1 MDLTELLY
9 QPYIISIIIALI
21 FTFIVYLILK
31 RNNNDKK
38 TEKIN
43 QKSYAKTLTITFFCS
58 FIAFLGLIY
67 GMRHLS
73 NTKTEIM
80 SGGGSSNCNSISV
93 ADLSEKLNISGNDVD
108 FGLLDN

>member
-31 RNNNDKK
+31 RNNDKK
-38 TEKIN
+38 NEKS
-43 QKSYAKTLTITFFCS
+43 QQQSYAKTLTITFFCS
-58 FIAFLGLIY
+58 FIGFLGLIY
-67 GMRHLS
+67 GMKHLS

-80 SGGGSSNCNSISV
+80 SGGGTSISV
-93 ADLSEKLNISGNDVD
+93 SDLSEKLNISGNDVD

>member
-31 RNNNDKK
+31 RNNDDKK
-38 TEKIN
+38 NK
-43 QKSYAKTLTITFFCS
+43 KSYAKTLTITFFCS

-67 GMRHLS
+67 GMKHLS
-73 NTKTEIM
+73 NTKTM
-80 SGGGSSNCNSISV
+80 TMTGGGNVNSISV
-93 ADLSEKLNISGNDVD
+93 SDLSDKLNISGNDVD

>member
-31 RNNNDKK
+31 RNNDKK
-38 TEKIN
+38 NE
-43 QKSYAKTLTITFFCS
+43 KSYAKTLTITFFCS
-58 FIAFLGLIY
+58 FIGFLGLIY
-67 GMRHLS
+67 GMKYLS

-80 SGGGSSNCNSISV
+80 SGGGTSISV
-93 ADLSEKLNISGNDVD
+93 SDLSEKLNISGNDVD

>member
-1 MDLTELLY
+1 MDLKELLY

-31 RNNNDKK
+31 RNNDKK
-38 TEKIN
+38 NEKS
-43 QKSYAKTLTITFFCS
+43 QQQSYAKTLTITFFCS

-67 GMRHLS
+67 GMKHLS

-80 SGGGSSNCNSISV
+80 SGGGNGKSISV
-93 ADLSEKLNISGNDVD
+93 YDLSEKLNISGNDVD

>member
-31 RNNNDKK
+31 RNNDKK
-38 TEKIN
+38 NEKS
-43 QKSYAKTLTITFFCS
+43 QQQSYAKTLTITFFCS
-58 FIAFLGLIY
+58 FIGFLGLIY
-67 GMRHLS
+67 GMKHLS
-73 NTKTEIM
+73 NTKIDIM
-80 SGGGSSNCNSISV
+80 SGGGTSISV
-93 ADLSEKLNISGNDVD
+93 SDLSEKLNISGNDVD

>member
-31 RNNNDKK
+31 RNNDKK
-38 TEKIN
+38 NEKS
-43 QKSYAKTLTITFFCS
+43 QQQSYAKTLTITFFCS
-58 FIAFLGLIY
+58 FIGFLGLIY
-67 GMRHLS
+67 GMKHLS
-73 NTKTEIM
+73 NTKMEIM
-80 SGGGSSNCNSISV
+80 SGGGSGSSNSFSIS
-93 ADLSEKLNISGNDVD
+93 DLSEKLNRAGGDVD

>member
-31 RNNNDKK
+31 RNNDKK
-38 TEKIN
+38 NEKS
-43 QKSYAKTLTITFFCS
+43 QKQSYAKTLTITFFCS

-67 GMRHLS
+67 GMKHLS
-73 NTKTEIM
+73 NTKIEIM
-80 SGGGSSNCNSISV
+80 SGGGSSNSISV
-93 ADLSEKLNISGNDVD
+93 SDLSEKLNISGNDVD

>member
-31 RNNNDKK
+31 RNNDDKK
-38 TEKIN
+38 NE
-43 QKSYAKTLTITFFCS
+43 KSYAKTLTITFFCS
-58 FIAFLGLIY
+58 FIGFLGLIY
-67 GMRHLS
+67 GMKHLS

-80 SGGGSSNCNSISV
+80 SGGGTSISV

>member
-31 RNNNDKK
+31 RNNDKK
-38 TEKIN
+38 NE
-43 QKSYAKTLTITFFCS
+43 KSYAKTLTITFFCS
-58 FIAFLGLIY
+58 FIGFLGLIY
-67 GMRHLS
+67 GMKHLS

-80 SGGGSSNCNSISV
+80 SGGGTSISV
-93 ADLSEKLNISGNDVD
+93 SDLSEKLNISGNDVD

>member
-31 RNNNDKK
+31 RNNDKK
-38 TEKIN
+38 NE
-43 QKSYAKTLTITFFCS
+43 KSYAKTLTITFFCS
-58 FIAFLGLIY
+58 FIGFLGLIY
-67 GMRHLS
+67 GMKHLS
-73 NTKTEIM
+73 NTKIDIM
-80 SGGGSSNCNSISV
+80 SGGGTSISV
-93 ADLSEKLNISGNDVD
+93 SDLSDKLNMFGGDVD

>member
-1 MDLTELLY
+1 MDLTDILY

-31 RNNNDKK
+31 RNNSDKK
-38 TEKIN
+38 NEKS
-43 QKSYAKTLTITFFCS
+43 QQQSYAKTLTITFFCS

-67 GMRHLS
+67 GMKHLS

-80 SGGGSSNCNSISV
+80 SGGSGTSNSISV
-93 ADLSEKLNISGNDVD
+93 SDLSEKLNISGNDVD

>member
-1 MDLTELLY
+1 MDLTDILY

-31 RNNNDKK
+31 RNNSDKKNDKS
-38 TEKIN
+38 

-73 NTKTEIM
+73 NTKMEIM
-80 SGGGSSNCNSISV
+80 SGGGSNSISIT
-93 ADLSEKLNISGNDVD
+93 DLSEKLNIAGGDVD

>member
-21 FTFIVYLILK
+21 FTFIVYLFLK
-31 RNNNDKK
+31 KNNDKK
-38 TEKIN
+38 NEKS
-43 QKSYAKTLTITFFCS
+43 QQQSYAKTLTITFFCS

-67 GMRHLS
+67 GMKHLS

-80 SGGGSSNCNSISV
+80 SGGGNGKSISV
-93 ADLSEKLNISGNDVD
+93 SDLSEKLNISGNDVD

>member
-1 MDLTELLY
+1 MDLTDILY

-31 RNNNDKK
+31 RNNDKK
-38 TEKIN
+38 NEKS
-43 QKSYAKTLTITFFCS
+43 QQQSYAKTLTITFFCS

-67 GMRHLS
+67 GMKHLS

-80 SGGGSSNCNSISV
+80 SGGGSSSSSISI
-93 ADLSEKLNISGNDVD
+93 ADLSEKLNMAGGDVD

>member
-31 RNNNDKK
+31 RNNDKK
-38 TEKIN
+38 NEKS
-43 QKSYAKTLTITFFCS
+43 QQQSYVKTLTITFFCS
-58 FIAFLGLIY
+58 FIGFLGLIY
-67 GMRHLS
+67 GMKHLS
-73 NTKTEIM
+73 NTKTDIM
-80 SGGGSSNCNSISV
+80 SGGGNNISV
-93 ADLSEKLNISGNDVD
+93 SDLSEKLNISGNDVD

>member
-1 MDLTELLY
+1 MDLTDILY

-31 RNNNDKK
+31 RNNTDKKNDKS
-38 TEKIN
+38 
-43 QKSYAKTLTITFFCS
+43 QQSYAKTLTITFFCS
-58 FIAFLGLIY
+58 FVAFLGLIY

-73 NTKTEIM
+73 NTKTIEM
-80 SGGGSSNCNSISV
+80 TGGSGSISV
-93 ADLSEKLNISGNDVD
+93 ADLSEKLNMTGGDVD

>member
-1 MDLTELLY
+1 MDLTDILY

-21 FTFIVYLILK
+21 FTFIIYLILK
-31 RNNNDKK
+31 RNNSDKK
-38 TEKIN
+38 NEKSH
-43 QKSYAKTLTITFFCS
+43 QQSYAKTLTITFFCS

-67 GMRHLS
+67 GMKHLS

-80 SGGGSSNCNSISV
+80 SGGGNSSCNSISIS
-93 ADLSEKLNISGNDVD
+93 DLSEKLNMAGGDVD

>member
-31 RNNNDKK
+31 RNNDKK
-38 TEKIN
+38 NEKS
-43 QKSYAKTLTITFFCS
+43 QQQSYAKTLTITFFCS

-67 GMRHLS
+67 GMKHLS
-73 NTKTEIM
+73 KSKTEIM

>member
-21 FTFIVYLILK
+21 FTFIVYLFLK
-31 RNNNDKK
+31 KNNDKK
-38 TEKIN
+38 NEKSH
-43 QKSYAKTLTITFFCS
+43 QQSYAKTLTITFFCS

-67 GMRHLS
+67 GMKHLS
-73 NTKTEIM
+73 NTKTQIM
-80 SGGGSSNCNSISV
+80 SGGGNGNSISV
-93 ADLSEKLNISGNDVD
+93 SDLSDKLNISGNDVD

>member
-31 RNNNDKK
+31 RNNDKK
-38 TEKIN
+38 NEKS
-43 QKSYAKTLTITFFCS
+43 QQQSYAKTLTITFFCS

-67 GMRHLS
+67 GMKHLS
-73 NTKTEIM
+73 NTKIDIM
-80 SGGGSSNCNSISV
+80 SGGGNNISV
-93 ADLSEKLNISGNDVD
+93 SDLSDKLNMFGGDVD
-108 FGLLDN
+108 FGLLDS